1 MELCQGGSLRAPSD
15 QTASSTESQVQLLC
29 CRHRLCAHLSRGAT
43 HPDQFHKHLRRG
55 DRLQMDQAA
64 GSHAMRH
71 WIVVSGMA
79 AFCKALPDGRRQ
91 ILDLEMPGDLVAR
104 PAGAPDGTDSWVE
117 ILCDSIVC
125 EVDLSADRDKLD
137 LDLQLTRRLLED
149 AWSRLEAKLVH
160 VVALGRLDSM
170 ERICLFLLEMAQRSG
185 TVKGGAT
192 RVSLC
197 LSRDDIADY
206 LGLNAETVSRL
217 LGRIK
222 KAGLAIFLSPT
233 EYAVPD
239 MKALAKRVPIG
250 AQFLRSGGLAS
261 LPKIAATSQEVA
273 I

>member
-1 MELCQGGSLRAPSD
+1 M
-15 QTASSTESQVQLLC
+15 
-29 CRHRLCAHLSRGAT
+29 
-43 HPDQFHKHLRRG
+43 RRG
-55 DRLQMDQAA
+55 DRLQIDQAA
-64 GSHAMRH
+64 DSPAMRH

-79 AFCKALPDGRRQ
+79 ASCKALPDGRRQ
-91 ILDLEMPGDLVAR
+91 ILDLEMPGDLLAR
-104 PAGAPDGTDSWVE
+104 PAGTPDGTDSWVE

-125 EVDLSADRDKLD
+125 EIDLSADRDKLY
-137 LDLQLTRRLLED
+137 LDPQLTKRLLDD
-149 AWSRLEAKLVH
+149 AWSRLDAKLVQ

-185 TVKGGAT
+185 TDKGGAT

-250 AQFLRSGGLAS
+250 ARFSRSGGLAS
-261 LPKIAATSQEVA
+261 PPRVATASKEVA